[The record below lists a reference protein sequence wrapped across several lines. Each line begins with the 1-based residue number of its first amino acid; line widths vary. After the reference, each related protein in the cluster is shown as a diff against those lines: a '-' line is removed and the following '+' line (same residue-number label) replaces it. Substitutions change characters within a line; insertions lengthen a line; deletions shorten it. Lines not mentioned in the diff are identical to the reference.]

1 MRAGFGVTAAVGI
14 VLLAGCATTTPPQS
28 FKTFFLPPAPVP
40 PATEETLTEPP
51 PLVLN
56 LYVNEVPSLNASLP
70 QIPRPTDTEFLIKR
84 ADDRFA
90 AGKRAVQ
97 EGRIDDARREFNRAL
112 EVLLTA
118 PENTPD
124 RARIEQRLDEM
135 VESVYRYDT
144 GELGASQP
152 DNRVSYD
159 RRPLDEILGLTFP
172 VDPSLRNKVRDQMQ
186 ATVSQL
192 PLQESDAVLS
202 YINFF
207 SSPRGKR
214 ILEAGLRR
222 SGRYKP
228 MIERALAEE
237 GLPQELI
244 FVAQAESGFL
254 PRAVSNK
261 LCVGVWQ
268 FAKFRGEEYG
278 LEVNSSLDL
287 RMDPELATRAAARHL
302 HDLYSMLGDWYLA
315 MAAYNCGPLCV
326 DRAVQRT
333 GYADFWTLR
342 RMGVLPQETANYVPA
357 ILAMIIVSKNAK
369 DYGLEEIV
377 PDPPLEFDSLE
388 LDTPTNL
395 ALAAA
400 AVDRPVSEIRELNP
414 AVLKSVAPAGYR
426 LHLPKGTLVRL
437 EEAFSVI
444 PPNRRDSWR
453 VERVEGGDTLASVA
467 KRYGSTVDAIRAAN
481 REGLPEAGEFVA
493 IPVAYAGDR
502 PAVAKKPAVLAKPNT
517 AASLV
522 TSKKSVAA
530 VVSGASQK
538 KATAAAKTSA
548 ASKAAPGKQT
558 AVVQKT
564 SAKNVSH
571 RAPGA

>member
-1 MRAGFGVTAAVGI
+1 MGVFRNLNVATAAAAVAG
-14 VLLAGCATTTPPQS
+14 VVVLAGCAATAPPQR
-28 FKTFFLPPAPVP
+28 FKTFFLPPAPMPV
-40 PATEETLTEPP
+40 EETLAEPP
-51 PLVLN
+51 PLVLS
-56 LYVNEVPSLNASLP
+56 LYANEVPSLESSLP
-70 QIPRPTDTEFLIKR
+70 QIPRPTDGEFLIKR
-84 ADDRFA
+84 ADDRYA

-97 EGRIDDARREFNRAL
+97 EGRFDDARREFNHAI
-112 EVLLTA
+112 EILLTV

-152 DNRVSYD
+152 GNVVSYD
-159 RRPLDEILGLTFP
+159 KRPLDEILGLTFP
-172 VDPSLRNKVRDQMQ
+172 VDPTLRNKVRDQMQ

-214 ILEAGLRR
+214 ILEAGLKR

-228 MIERALAEE
+228 MIERALSEE

-278 LEVNSSLDL
+278 LEVNQSVDL

-302 HDLYSMLGDWYLA
+302 HDLYSLLGDWYLA

-369 DYGLEEIV
+369 DYGLEEIF
-377 PDPPLEFDSLE
+377 PDPPMEFDSLE
-388 LDTPTNL
+388 LETPTNI

-400 AVDRPVSEIRELNP
+400 AVDRPVSELRELNP
-414 AVLKSVAPAGYR
+414 AVLKNVAPAGYR
-426 LHLPKGTLVRL
+426 LHVPKWTLILL
-437 EEAFSVI
+437 EEAFAGI

-453 VERVEGGDTLASVA
+453 VERVESGDTLATVA
-467 KRYGSTVDAIRAAN
+467 KRYGTTAEAIRSAN
-481 REGLPEAGEFVA
+481 RDGLPETGDFVA
-493 IPVAYAGDR
+493 IPMSYAGDR
-502 PAVAKKPAVLAKPNT
+502 VTTPAKRTVLSAKAHG
-517 AASLV
+517 S
-522 TSKKSVAA
+522 TSGSATKKSVAA
-530 VVSGASQK
+530 IVSGATQK
-538 KATAAAKTSA
+538 RVTP
-548 ASKAAPGKQT
+548 SKAPSRQSSVA
-558 AVVQKT
+558 QKA
-564 SAKNVSH
+564 SAKNTYH
-571 RAPGA
+571 RVPGA